1 MIRTGKETELEKG
14 TGSVPGKA
22 ISKQH
27 KSTLRCLSPFLADHP
42 KSLECK
48 KTNHREHRGH
58 GETFAF
64 VDSVFS
70 VSSVVKSL
78 IASHLP
84 ATNGQKK
91 TEPSTDPETNC
102 KMNDEDYDFDDEYV
116 GDAADDF
123 LKNAEASGAFSDDD
137 DQDEDN
143 ELADG
148 FQEESP
154 DADSWGVVGEEDAG
168 EDAEGNDAEG
178 NTEGDSEASNPFGDL
193 LGALGGPLGG
203 DSVGDD
209 PNMGVSPKASDEQL
223 AWRETYFVLFSQ
235 ETRPTLTQVEAAI
248 GEADPRLRIENL
260 QADEDGRF
268 QSVLVQAPEDNAALE
283 ISYESGDAVSE
294 QSTELAKTLQKEI
307 DGEQL
312 AQLLRADARLDVMHF
327 ERVGNDFGADFGDS
341 AADGAADGSGS
352 DSSSGYDADWADE
365 AFAAEGLDPASLITV
380 VEALAR
386 LTEGLPIDPAAG
398 EVLI

>member
-1 MIRTGKETELEKG
+1 
-14 TGSVPGKA
+14 
-22 ISKQH
+22 
-27 KSTLRCLSPFLADHP
+27 
-42 KSLECK
+42 
-48 KTNHREHRGH
+48 
-58 GETFAF
+58 
-64 VDSVFS
+64 
-70 VSSVVKSL
+70 
-78 IASHLP
+78 
-84 ATNGQKK
+84 
-91 TEPSTDPETNC
+91 
-102 KMNDEDYDFDDEYV
+102 MNDEDYDFDDEYV

-123 LKNAEASGAFSDDD
+123 LKNAEATGD
-137 DQDEDN
+137 DEDQEDD

-168 EDAEGNDAEG
+168 GD
-178 NTEGDSEASNPFGDL
+178 TEESNPLGDL
-193 LGALGGPLGG
+193 LGALGGPLGD
-203 DSVGDD
+203 DSVGDSVD
-209 PNMGVSPKASDEQL
+209 DNPNVGVSPEASSGQL

-235 ETRPTLTQVEAAI
+235 EARPTLTQVEAAI

-294 QSTELAKTLQKEI
+294 QSTELAKTLQKDI
-307 DGEQL
+307 GGEQL

-327 ERVGNDFGADFGDS
+327 ERVGNDPSGGSFGADFGDS
-341 AADGAADGSGS
+341 SGDSAGGDDG
-352 DSSSGYDADWADE
+352 DWGDE